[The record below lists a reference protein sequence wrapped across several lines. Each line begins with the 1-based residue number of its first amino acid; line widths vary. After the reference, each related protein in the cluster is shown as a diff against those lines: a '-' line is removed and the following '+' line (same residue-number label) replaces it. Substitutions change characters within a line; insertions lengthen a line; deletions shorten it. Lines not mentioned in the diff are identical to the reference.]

1 MRGILGSLLALFVV
15 MAPSIV
21 RADPPVEGPPVIVH
35 GRRQVP
41 SAFTTVAR
49 ARPRDRATDPRADL
63 VREVPRTV
71 RRAPF

>member
-1 MRGILGSLLALFVV
+1 MRRMLGSLLALCVV
-15 MAPSIV
+15 IAPSIV

-35 GRRQVP
+35 GRRQAP
-41 SAFTTVAR
+41 SVFTTVAR
-49 ARPRDRATDPRADL
+49 ARPRDRATEARADL